1 MNQCISAS
9 DSGQNRKLG
18 FEKNP
23 LVLMRT
29 SYELMVIEDSKDI
42 KNPLKKVTK
51 LMMSILFV
59 AILATCV
66 VIGLLIKYTSPQTKI
81 ETRNLTMEVEPRN
94 NSVEEI
100 DTILEITTEGVGIDL
115 VSLENTSYV
124 ENKVTSTFASTIKG
138 RLINF

>member
-1 MNQCISAS
+1 
-9 DSGQNRKLG
+9 
-18 FEKNP
+18 
-23 LVLMRT
+23 
-29 SYELMVIEDSKDI
+29 MVIEDSKDI

-81 ETRNLTMEVEPRN
+81 ETRNLTMEVESRN

-115 VSLENTSYV
+115 ISSYV
-124 ENKVTSTFASTIKG
+124 ENKVTSTSASTIKG